1 MNYRIKELL
10 KGSKLSI
17 SELAESINVK
27 RESLSRVVNG
37 ASTSVETL
45 QKIADVLQ
53 VPITELFDK
62 PKENTT
68 TCPHCGKPISVKI
81 EKE

>member
-45 QKIADVLQ
+45 QRIADVLK
-53 VPITELFDK
+53 VPITDLFEQ
-62 PKENTT
+62 PKENTI

>member
-10 KGSKLSI
+10 KGNKLSI

-53 VPITELFDK
+53 VPITQLFEQ
-62 PKENTT
+62 PKENTA